1 MSIYNPKKR
10 RPLSQSAATTLR
22 AIIAESDATGLPATV
37 PGIVARTGQTDR
49 AVYSALHVLA
59 DRWLIVIDGRRI
71 RPRQRGRDLLR
82 SAFYRDRDGS

>member
-1 MSIYNPKKR
+1 MSVYNPKKR
-10 RPLSQSAATTLR
+10 RPLSETATSVLR

-37 PGIVARTGQTDR
+37 PGVLARTGIPER
-49 AVYSALHVLA
+49 AVYSAVHVLA

-82 SAFYRDRDGS
+82 SAFYRDRDGA